1 MRWMFWFQQQH
12 KAQKRQL
19 GIGGAI
25 TQLRLYLQINTFKL
39 EVIRGIAVSLTAN
52 ATQSKEGNNKFQVI
66 YSPICFPPH
75 SISLWLVS

>member
-1 MRWMFWFQQQH
+1 MFWFRQQH
-12 KAQKRQL
+12 KEQKRQL

-52 ATQSKEGNNKFQVI
+52 ATQSKEGNNK
-66 YSPICFPPH
+66 
-75 SISLWLVS
+75 